1 MQGASLGPAWS
12 GWCGTLPATAGAP
25 AALSMFHWCLQF
37 HLRLVRGAASLHF
50 TFGMLLQRL
59 WCILRLAR
67 ANPSVVLAP
76 CCVPGASSSS
86 VPFPVVPQP
95 RLGEAFLCDPLAD
108 FLNLIPGGVQSW
120 EPWDGLGTHGRTIPL
135 GGSRRLPSLVPK
147 YNQWLLSYVSCH
159 VENTNNNH
167 INIVRMKCAS

>member
-1 MQGASLGPAWS
+1 MGEAFLCDSLVD
-12 GWCGTLPATAGAP
+12 C
-25 AALSMFHWCLQF
+25 LS
-37 HLRLVRGAASLHF
+37 
-50 TFGMLLQRL
+50 LL
-59 WCILRLAR
+59 
-67 ANPSVVLAP
+67 
-76 CCVPGASSSS
+76 PGASIPNKECRLRFRSLERSSS

-95 RLGEAFLCDPLAD
+95 QMGEAFLCDPLAV

-167 INIVRMKCAS
+167 IHIVRMKCAS